1 MSGTEYGL
9 PFQIETKRLDGDQ
22 WEVAGY
28 ASTYDKDLGDDVIVP
43 GAFAKSLSS
52 GRPVR
57 FLYQH
62 DHTQVLGKAL
72 DLQED
77 EKGLRGRFAI
87 SRTSLGQDVR
97 TLLKDG
103 ALDSFSIGYLPKEAE
118 TDKKA
123 GVRRLKEV
131 ELIEV
136 SLVSMPMN
144 PAALVTGVKALEGS
158 AIAQAVADYVAG
170 AEKKRQARPLEDVL
184 DEAHAEVRAL
194 WERRL
199 ADGRAP
205 SAKNAAAVAAYR
217 QALLDEAEALGA
229 YLPSEAEEAP
239 QEAPTEATDPVLTEA
254 EAKALPVTDAP
265 EAHDEARAETATE
278 AIERK
283 RHLRR
288 LLRKFGGVDA
298 PAPDPLWRLERLPV
312 PDPLAGTDTEKEP
325 A

>member
-22 WEVAGY
+22 WLVEGY
-28 ASTYDKDLGDDVIVP
+28 ASTYDRDLGDDVIVP
-43 GAFAKSLSS
+43 GAFAKSLTN

-62 DHTQVLGKAL
+62 DHRQVLGKAL
-72 DLQED
+72 ELKED
-77 EKGLRGRFAI
+77 ERGLYGRFAI
-87 SRTSLGQDVR
+87 SKTALGGDVR

-103 ALDSFSIGYLPKEAE
+103 CLDSFSIGYIPKEAE
-118 TDKKA
+118 TDKKE

-131 ELIEV
+131 ELLEV
-136 SLVSMPMN
+136 SVVSMPMN
-144 PAALVTGVKALEGS
+144 PAALVTAVKELDGS
-158 AIAQAVADYVAG
+158 AIAQAVADYVRG
-170 AEKKRQARPLEDVL
+170 AEAKRAARPLEEVL

-199 ADGRAP
+199 ADGREP
-205 SAKNAAAVAAYR
+205 SPKNTAAVAGYR
-217 QALLDEAEALGA
+217 QALLDEADALKA
-229 YLPSEAEEAP
+229 YLPTEEEDTPVAAP
-239 QEAPTEATDPVLTEA
+239 ETATDPVPPES

-265 EAHDEARAETATE
+265 APTEARAPRASEV
-278 AIERK
+278 IERERDK
-283 RHLRR
+283 RR
-288 LLRKFGGVDA
+288 LLRKFGGIPV

-312 PDPLAGTDTEKEP
+312 LDPLTGKET

>member
-9 PFQIETKRLDGDQ
+9 PFQIERKSLDGDQ

-43 GAFAKSLSS
+43 GAFAKSLAT

-62 DHTQVLGKAL
+62 DHRQVLGKAL
-72 DLQED
+72 ELKED
-77 EKGLRGRFAI
+77 DRGLYGRFAI
-87 SRTSLGQDVR
+87 SKTALGNDVR

-103 ALDSFSIGYLPKEAE
+103 ALDSFSIGYRPVEAE

-123 GVRRLKEV
+123 GARLLKEV
-131 ELIEV
+131 ELIEC

-144 PAALVTGVKALEGS
+144 PQALVTGVKALDGS

-170 AEKKRQARPLEDVL
+170 AERRRQARPLEEVL
-184 DEAHAEVRAL
+184 DEAHAEVKAL

-199 ADGRAP
+199 ADGREP
-205 SAKNAAAVAAYR
+205 SPKNTSAVAAYR
-217 QALLDEAEALGA
+217 QALLDEADALAA
-229 YLPSEAEEAP
+229 YLPSAEGGPEPDTAAAPDEAP
-239 QEAPTEATDPVLTEA
+239 VHPEP
-254 EAKALPVTDAP
+254 EAKAEPVTDAP
-265 EAHDEARAETATE
+265 QEPEARAERPSE
-278 AIERK
+278 VIERE
-283 RHLRR
+283 RHKRR
-288 LLRKFGGVDA
+288 LLRKFGGIEI
-298 PAPDPLWRLERLPV
+298 PEPDPIAGFERLPV
-312 PDPLAGTDTEKEP
+312 LDPLTGKEV